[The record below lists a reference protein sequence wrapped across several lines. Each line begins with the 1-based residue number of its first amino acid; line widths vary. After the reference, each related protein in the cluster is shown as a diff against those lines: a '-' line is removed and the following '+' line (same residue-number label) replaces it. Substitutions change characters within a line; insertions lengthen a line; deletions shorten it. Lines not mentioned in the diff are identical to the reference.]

1 MSLQDYAT
9 RRYDLLA
16 FEGVHPEKESRLNLL
31 LFSKK
36 NSGQICAGIQKL
48 AQRWLLEFLT
58 ERGSMIG
65 KPERG
70 CEFMRLVRT
79 GILRNQ
85 TDVFYAFSDAE
96 TVIQQNLRQEETDT
110 MDDDERIDSAT
121 AISISFLPG
130 YAQLRIEITS
140 LTGNTREIILPVS
153 TLP

>member
-16 FEGVHPEKESRLNLL
+16 FEGVQPEKESRLSLL
-31 LFSKK
+31 LFSEK
-36 NSGQICAGIQKL
+36 NSGQICTGVQKL

-58 ERGSMIG
+58 ERGSMLG

-79 GILRNQ
+79 GRLRNQ

-96 TVIQQNLRQEETDT
+96 TVVQQNLRQEETDA
-110 MDDDERIDSAT
+110 MEDDERISSAEP
-121 AISISFLPG
+121 ISISFLPG

-140 LTGNTREIILPVS
+140 LAGNTKEIILPVS

>member
-31 LFSKK
+31 LFSEK
-36 NSGQICAGIQKL
+36 NSGQICTGIQKL

-58 ERGSMIG
+58 ERGSMLG
-65 KPERG
+65 KPTRG
-70 CEFMRLVRT
+70 CDFMRLVRT
-79 GILRNQ
+79 GRLHNQ

-96 TVIQQNLRQEETDT
+96 TVVQQNLRQEETDT
-110 MDDDERIDSAT
+110 MEDDERIESA
-121 AISISFLPG
+121 APISISFLPG
-130 YAQLRIEITS
+130 YAQLRVEITS
-140 LTGNTREIILPVS
+140 LAGNTKEIILPVS